1 MLRAFRILFRNELLT
16 LIKTPSALFWIFGFP
31 IFFLAMMLFSYG
43 REGVVGPVTI
53 EIVDHDQSPLSE
65 SYLERIQ
72 RLFVSGDVIA
82 GDVMRPEAAAPVG
95 AGHIRVTVPQGFSTA
110 IGSGDDTLV
119 RIEYNLAGGLITQVA
134 TKVFGPLTTAFN
146 AEVGQLPMPVKL
158 RFVNATGVPPVGFS
172 QYMATGILVLSM
184 ISVGMSSTCVV
195 IATRREQN
203 TFKLMS
209 CLPLGKGSYL
219 LAIIGAR
226 ILVIIPAS
234 LILLFS
240 AVYIFKLNL
249 DLQALHVVNAM
260 ILTVIGGFAMLSLG
274 VLLAARVSTVD
285 MANLLSTFIYILLL
299 FLSDLA
305 MPIRNYAPWLRDIFS
320 TLPTAQFAAALRA
333 VLVQGASLGD
343 EWRAIGIML
352 LWSIVFLSAARI
364 NFRWQRL

>member
-16 LIKTPSALFWIFGFP
+16 LVQTPSALFWIFGFP

-53 EIVDHDQSPLSE
+53 EVLDQDHSTLSD
-65 SYLERIQ
+65 SYLARVHK
-72 RLFVSGDVIA
+72 LFASGDVIA
-82 GDVMRPEAAAPVG
+82 GEIVTADPAAPVG
-95 AGHIRVTVPQGFSTA
+95 AGHIRVNIPSGFA
-110 IGSGDDTLV
+110 AAVGKGDDAVV

-158 RFVNATGVPPVGFS
+158 SFRNAGGLRPIGFA

-195 IATRREQN
+195 IAMRREQN

-219 LAIIGAR
+219 LAIVGAR
-226 ILVIIPAS
+226 ILLILPAS
-234 LILLFS
+234 LILLLS
-240 AVYIFKLNL
+240 AVYIFKLDISL
-249 DLQALHVVNAM
+249 EAIPLANAM
-260 ILTVIGGFAMLSLG
+260 VLSVLGGIVLLSLG
-274 VLLAARVSTVD
+274 VLLGGRVATVD
-285 MANLLSTFIYILLL
+285 TANLISTLLYIVLL

-305 MPIRNYAPWLRDIFS
+305 MPIHNYAPWLRDVFAA
-320 TLPTAQFAAALRA
+320 LPTAQFASALRG
-333 VLVQGASLGD
+333 VLIQGASLGD
-343 EWRAIGIML
+343 EWRAIAIML
-352 LWSIVFLSAARI
+352 LWSAVFLVAARV
-364 NFRWQRL
+364 NFRWQSV